1 MKISE
6 IRLQNSYSGTGIT
19 KDPVIAWKFEK
30 ESGGRYQTACRI
42 TVKEGSR
49 PVFDSGILYT
59 EVHNGHCCPV
69 KLETHRQYQ
78 VFVEVTD
85 DRGETEIGRPYSFL
99 SGISEREGWNCQ
111 WISNHTASPHYLGK
125 TIHLKPGIR
134 FAALSVAGVG
144 QYVFRINDRLP
155 DDSVLCGSWTEFHKH
170 VHYQTYDVTDLVE
183 VGENMFL
190 MEVGNGWYC
199 EEGQS
204 GRYFYTIDKGY
215 QSFGNCL
222 AGIARLTVTYG
233 DGSMEEFGTDGS
245 WWASESE
252 TVYTNNY
259 GAEDYDARLEG
270 KLKKTAAVVLGDEE
284 APKGRLIPMGYPPV
298 KVKAVYEGVLAK
310 ELPAGDLLYD
320 FGQNMSGLFE
330 VTVKGC
336 RGTKINLYPVE
347 KVNADGDSW
356 KTVDSWCSY
365 ILSGNGEECW
375 KPKFTYEAGRYLL
388 ITLSSDS
395 ENKNFPEIINVRG
408 YFITGSAK
416 DVGEFSC
423 SDHRY
428 MQIHDLVVRAIES
441 NMNHVHTDC
450 PTIERL
456 GWQEQNHLMAPS
468 IFYTKDAASLWDK
481 IAADVRDG
489 QYAEGEQDID
499 AGSYP
504 HVYGSGLLPSIA
516 PRYARFLYAGGEGSF
531 WDITPWGSSILLA
544 AYEQYRFTGNRE
556 VLTANYGASKRY
568 VEYLYGKYLDYN
580 LLYGTEGD
588 VCFLK
593 HGLGDWGIEQ
603 NRGESRE
610 NIETAYFYRDL
621 AVLAETA
628 GWAGYGEDAKRY
640 QSLSMEVLEAYNR
653 ALLLWNPQTGEWA
666 YDSYDKTGF
675 TVTQAAQAIP
685 LQFGM
690 VPEDKKASVI
700 RSFLLS
706 CEEHRIRAGEIGL
719 PYILRTL
726 GDLKQA
732 DTVRDM
738 VMQKYHPSYYRF
750 IEQGETTMP
759 EFWRDDSRS
768 RNHDM
773 MGSVLEWI
781 YRYLAGIS
789 SDDGYRTI
797 EIAPVL
803 PSDVNS
809 IQCRY
814 EAITGTVELKLHR
827 IGEEGFRGEVCIPV
841 NTRGSLTID
850 GQTVP
855 LTGGLTYVWNGKNTG
870 FCGREGKIYDL

>member
-6 IRLQNSYSGTGIT
+6 IRLQNSYIGTGIT
-19 KDPVIAWKFEK
+19 KDPVVAWKFDR
-30 ESGGRYQTACRI
+30 ESGGRYQTSCRI
-42 TVKEGSR
+42 TIKEGGR
-49 PVFDSGILYT
+49 TVFDSGILDT
-59 EVHNGHCCPV
+59 VVQNGHRCQLE
-69 KLETHRQYQ
+69 LETHRQYQ

-85 DRGETEIGRPYSFL
+85 DRGVTETSGAHSFL
-99 SGISEREGWNCQ
+99 SGISEREGWNCR

-125 TIHLKPGIR
+125 TIQIKRGVR
-134 FAALSVAGVG
+134 FAALSAAGAG
-144 QYVFRINDRLP
+144 QYEFHINGCLP

-170 VHYQTYDVTDLVE
+170 IHYQTYDVTDLLIA
-183 VGENMFL
+183 GENTLL

-199 EEGQS
+199 EDGQS
-204 GRYFYTIDKGY
+204 GRYFYTVDKGY
-215 QSFGNCL
+215 ESFGNCL
-222 AGIARLTVTYG
+222 AGIARLTVTYD

-245 WWASESE
+245 WWTAESE
-252 TVYTNNY
+252 TVYTNSY
-259 GAEDYDARLEG
+259 GAEDYDARLCG
-270 KLKKTAAVVLGDEE
+270 KAEKKAAVVLDDGE
-284 APKGRLIPMGYPPV
+284 APKGRLIPMSYPPV
-298 KVKAVYEGVLAK
+298 KVKAVYEGVLVK
-310 ELPAGDLLYD
+310 KLPDGGLLYD

-330 VTVKGC
+330 VTVRGQ
-336 RGTKINLYPVE
+336 RGTKINLYPLE
-347 KVNADGDSW
+347 KVNAAGDPW

-365 ILSGNGEECW
+365 VLSGSGEECW
-375 KPKFTYEAGRYLL
+375 RPKFTYEAGRYLL
-388 ITLSSDS
+388 ITPAADS
-395 ENKNFPEIINVRG
+395 EDKNLPEIISVRG
-408 YFITGSAK
+408 YFITSSAK
-416 DVGEFSC
+416 DAGEFSC

-468 IFYTKDAASLWDK
+468 VFYTKDAASLWDK

-489 QYAEGEQDID
+489 QYAEGEHDVDEGIFPF
-499 AGSYP
+499 SYD
-504 HVYGSGLLPSIA
+504 SGLLPSIA
-516 PRYARFLYAGGEGSF
+516 PRYARFLNGGREGSF

-544 AYEQYRFTGNRE
+544 AYEEYRFTGNRE
-556 VLTANYGASKRY
+556 ALTANYETSKRY
-568 VEYLYGKYLDYN
+568 VEYLYGKYRDYGKI
-580 LLYGTEGD
+580 YGKTGE
-588 VCFLK
+588 VHFIK

-621 AVLAETA
+621 VVLAETA
-628 GWAGYGEDAKRY
+628 GWAGYEADAKRY
-640 QSLSMEVLEAYNR
+640 RDLSMEVLEAYNKT
-653 ALLLWNPQTGEWA
+653 LLLWNPQTGEWA

-706 CEEHRIRAGEIGL
+706 CEEHRIRSGEIGL

-726 GDLKQA
+726 GELKQA

-789 SDDGYRTI
+789 SEDGFRTI
-797 EIAPVL
+797 AIAPVL
-803 PSDVNS
+803 PSDVAFV
-809 IQCRY
+809 QCRY
-814 EAITGTVELKLHR
+814 EAVTGTVELKLHR
-827 IGEEGFRGEVCIPV
+827 IGEKGIRAEVCIPV
-841 NTRGSLTID
+841 NTRGSLTIGD
-850 GQTVP
+850 ETVP
-855 LTGGLTYVWNGKNTG
+855 LTGGLTYVWNGKITEL
-870 FCGREGKIYDL
+870 CDGREKTYDL